1 MTKSYENISY
11 CLQCQKSGD
20 SINDSVIT
28 DMNQQFRIFRETSY
42 TFLTISLLCLI
53 AFFEVFF
60 FLSLLLLQLSE
71 MIQSL

>member
-42 TFLTISLLCLI
+42 TFLTISLLCPI
-53 AFFEVFF
+53 SFFEVFF
-60 FLSLLLLQLSE
+60 FSFSPALQLS
-71 MIQSL
+71 

>member
-42 TFLTISLLCLI
+42 TFLTISLLCPI
-53 AFFEVFF
+53 AFFEVVFF
-60 FLSLLLLQLSE
+60 FLSLLLCSSQK
-71 MIQSL
+71 